1 MKILLAGD
9 GSQKQNYQTLLDKYQ
24 LHERVRML
32 GYISEAEKLTYYAHA
47 AAVFFGPYDEDYGY
61 ITLEAMLSSRP
72 VLTCTD
78 SGGPLEFVQHN
89 NTGWICEPEP
99 ELIAEQI
106 DWIYEHRA
114 RVEKMG
120 LAGRAHYEKLD
131 ISWHTVVEKLTG
143 K

>member
-1 MKILLAGD
+1 
-9 GSQKQNYQTLLDKYQ
+9 
-24 LHERVRML
+24 ML

-72 VLTCTD
+72 VLTCSD
-78 SGGPLEFVQHN
+78 SGGPLDLSNTIILAGFVTQN
-89 NTGWICEPEP
+89 LNSSPNKSTGSTNIV
-99 ELIAEQI
+99 L
-106 DWIYEHRA
+106 
-114 RVEKMG
+114 VLKNG

-131 ISWHTVVEKLTG
+131 INWRRVVEKLTS